1 MPRDRVDSV
10 NMRRSQRKC
19 EAWIAEVAEGPHLNA
34 MNLIAGSPITL
45 RIRMTFFHGTRIKVS
60 LDERLH

>member
-1 MPRDRVDSV
+1 
-10 NMRRSQRKC
+10 
-19 EAWIAEVAEGPHLNA
+19 
-34 MNLIAGSPITL
+34 MNSIAGWLITL